1 MNTQRWLALGI
12 LALIGLCLASSNVWL
27 SALRSP
33 ENDEPVETTVSAT
46 ATESAVEEATADSE
60 AAILLTPT
68 LTPTE
73 DPIIGEL
80 MEAAQ
85 MESLGVGDDPF
96 VVMDGSF
103 TTIDTLHRGEGTA
116 SLYELTDN
124 QYVLRL
130 EPFSV
135 VAGPDLQVV
144 LSTHEIPRTSA
155 EALLPTYL
163 DLGPLQSTEGSQNYS
178 LPEGTDISPY
188 KSVVIYSR
196 SLNII
201 YTTATLTQ
209 VRGQ

>member
-12 LALIGLCLASSNVWL
+12 LALVVLCVASSNVWL
-27 SALRSP
+27 GVFRGAEDGEAEQP
-33 ENDEPVETTVSAT
+33 AATAT
-46 ATESAVEEATADSE
+46 ATEAANEEETDEEVIGGLATA
-60 AAILLTPT
+60 TPV
-68 LTPTE
+68 PTV
-73 DPIIGEL
+73 DPVVGEL

-85 MESLGVGDDPF
+85 MEELGVGDDPF

-103 TTIDTLHRGEGTA
+103 TTIDSLHRGEGTA

-124 QYVLRL
+124 LYVLRL
-130 EPFSV
+130 EPFSI
-135 VAGPDLQVV
+135 VAGPDLEVI
-144 LSTHEIPRTSA
+144 LSTHELPRTSA
-155 EALLPTYL
+155 EALLPSYL

-201 YTTATLTQ
+201 YTTATLAQ

>member
-27 SALRSP
+27 SAFRSSDDEEP
-33 ENDEPVETTVSAT
+33 EEPAIAAT
-46 ATESAVEEATADSE
+46 ATEEASEEDTAENETAGLAT
-60 AAILLTPT
+60 LTP
-68 LTPTE
+68 TPTE
-73 DPIIGEL
+73 DPVVGEL

-85 MESLGVGDDPF
+85 METLGVGDDPF

-116 SLYELTDN
+116 SIYEVTDN
-124 QYVLRL
+124 LYVLRL

-144 LSTHEIPRTSA
+144 LSTHDMPRTSA

-188 KSVVIYSR
+188 KSVVIYSS

>member
-27 SALRSP
+27 SAFRSS
-33 ENDEPVETTVSAT
+33 EDEQSELPAATAT
-46 ATESAVEEATADSE
+46 ATEAASEEAAAEDE
-60 AAILLTPT
+60 ATILATSTP
-68 LTPTE
+68 TPTE
-73 DPIIGEL
+73 DPVVGEL

-85 MESLGVGDDPF
+85 MEALAVGDDPF

-116 SLYELTDN
+116 SIYELSDN
-124 QYVLRL
+124 LYVLRL

-135 VAGPDLQVV
+135 VAGPDLQIV

-188 KSVVIYSR
+188 KSVVIYSS

>member
-12 LALIGLCLASSNVWL
+12 LALVGLCLASSNVWL
-27 SALRSP
+27 GVFRGSEGEEAG
-33 ENDEPVETTVSAT
+33 EPTPTAT
-46 ATESAVEEATADSE
+46 ATEAANEEETGEETIGGIATD
-60 AAILLTPT
+60 TPV
-68 LTPTE
+68 PTV
-73 DPIIGEL
+73 DPVVGEL

-85 MESLGVGDDPF
+85 MEALGVGDDPF

-103 TTIDTLHRGEGTA
+103 TTIDSLHRGEGTA

-124 QYVLRL
+124 LYVLRL
-130 EPFSV
+130 EPFSI
-135 VAGPDLQVV
+135 VAGPDLQVI
-144 LSTHEIPRTSA
+144 LSTHELPRT
-155 EALLPTYL
+155 
-163 DLGPLQSTEGSQNYS
+163 STEGSQNYS